1 MGPSCRTT
9 QAVDAR
15 LAAGWPVYDPRRGK
29 AKGPRVWR
37 QNEDVALGFW
47 ISRGERR
54 GLFNV
59 TWVRIND
66 RAINM
71 VCVSTRG
78 LCQRPEIARAQPRFA
93 ESRLASRPRACT
105 SGHATTPSRSTP
117 LLLPSLPFLCSTPP
131 PPTCQVVCLA
141 HSVRIP
147 SHRPLPDTV
156 HRPTGEVGSAT
167 EAPPAAFFGAVKPAS
182 TPPRLLARGLLG
194 VAGSLAPSPHP
205 QPRFGPRRVAR
216 WHDGEVP
223 PRCRRGAAEVPQRC
237 RRGAAEVQQ
246 KCSRSAAEV

>member
-71 VCVSTRG
+71 ACISTKG
-78 LCQRPEIARAQPRFA
+78 MYQRPRNDTISVHF
-93 ESRLASRPRACT
+93 LKRP
-105 SGHATTPSRSTP
+105 G
-117 LLLPSLPFLCSTPP
+117 
-131 PPTCQVVCLA
+131 
-141 HSVRIP
+141 
-147 SHRPLPDTV
+147 
-156 HRPTGEVGSAT
+156 
-167 EAPPAAFFGAVKPAS
+167 
-182 TPPRLLARGLLG
+182 
-194 VAGSLAPSPHP
+194 GSLYLW
-205 QPRFGPRRVAR
+205 GLM
-216 WHDGEVP
+216 HDGVP
-223 PRCRRGAAEVPQRC
+223 HSGAEDTTLNHLIH
-237 RRGAAEVQQ
+237 GID
-246 KCSRSAAEV
+246 